1 MRRKFANPS
10 EYKRWRRHQR
20 VRNRVVGT
28 PERPRVCVFR
38 SNDHIYAQLID
49 DTAGRTLLAVS
60 SLKLDAAP
68 GAKPA
73 AKAENAKPENAKPEN
88 AKPESAKPESAKPE
102 SAKPEGKKGKKGEK
116 AEKEAAGG
124 RKTTLARE
132 VGRLLAEAA
141 KAKGVGKVCFDR
153 GGYLYHGRV
162 AALADSA
169 RKHGLDF

>member
-88 AKPESAKPESAKPE
+88 AKPE
-102 SAKPEGKKGKKGEK
+102 GKKGKKGEK